1 MNKLSQDVRFRQ
13 ALITYA
19 QKYGVTAAAIR
30 YKTNRQYVYRWLRRY
45 DGSLSSLMYR
55 SRRPHYHPNQ
65 HTEAELKL
73 IFDMWRRNAHC
84 GLVVFWVK
92 LVQRGYARHISS
104 LYRVLKRHSLVRT
117 KLRNPKYVP
126 KPYEK
131 MKHPGQRI
139 QIDVKFVPVSCV
151 ANGRKFYQ
159 YTAIDEYSRFRY
171 LEAFDEHSQYN
182 STIFMLHV
190 LERFNFNVECV
201 QTDNGFEFTNRLN
214 PLKSGLSMFEKLL
227 AAKNIKY
234 KVIRPFTPRHNGK
247 VERSHR
253 KDNEYF
259 YASHR
264 FYSLDDLRQQL
275 AVHNRK
281 YNNFPMRPLGW
292 KSPKET
298 LEIFFH
304 THTAINSTDSV
315 THV

>member
-1 MNKLSQDVRFRQ
+1 MPLQSFRLSDADGRLRS
-13 ALITYA
+13 ALLRHQHLEQLDGARAEGT
-19 QKYGVTAAAIR
+19 GAAKQI
-30 YKTNRQYVYRWLRRY
+30 
-45 DGSLSSLMYR
+45 
-55 SRRPHYHPNQ
+55 
-65 HTEAELKL
+65 
-73 IFDMWRRNAHC
+73 
-84 GLVVFWVK
+84 
-92 LVQRGYARHISS
+92 
-104 LYRVLKRHSLVRT
+104 VL
-117 KLRNPKYVP
+117 
-126 KPYEK
+126 E
-131 MKHPGQRI
+131 
-139 QIDVKFVPVSCV
+139 
-151 ANGRKFYQ
+151 
-159 YTAIDEYSRFRY
+159 
-171 LEAFDEHSQYN
+171 
-182 STIFMLHV
+182 HV
-190 LERFNFNVECV
+190 LERFNFKVECV

-304 THTAINSTDSV
+304 THTSVNSTDSV